1 MATSGADRRRRDP
14 PRHEPSG
21 AGRTV
26 HAVLEDTEAA
36 LRKSVARLR
45 SSGQEDGARQVER
58 FAEWARFDLEE
69 PLAARQLHLAAARLR
84 QVRPLELL
92 AGQVLE
98 KVLSLAR
105 ADRGNVQLVDSPPGT
120 LRIIAQH
127 GFDEEFLDHFAVVAD
142 RGSSCGRAARRN
154 AQLVITDVA
163 ADQGF
168 GPHREVAASSGFR
181 AVQSTP
187 LADREGRLVGMVST
201 HYARPY
207 APSARDMR
215 IIKRYADLAGQVLA
229 ARSSAIMLDGAS
241 TA

>member
-1 MATSGADRRRRDP
+1 MATSGVGRRLRDLP
-14 PRHEPSG
+14 WHEPSG

-69 PLAARQLHLAAARLR
+69 PLVAQQLHLAVVRLR
-84 QVRPLELL
+84 QVRPPEL

-105 ADRGNVQLVDSPPGT
+105 ADRGNVQLVDSQAGT

-142 RGSSCGRAARRN
+142 RGSACGRAARRN
-154 AQLVITDVA
+154 AQLVITDVLV
-163 ADQGF
+163 DRGF
-168 GPHREVAASSGFR
+168 EPHREIAASSGFR

-207 APSARDMR
+207 APSARDLR

-229 ARSSAIMLDGAS
+229 ASSSAIMPDDAS